1 MATRIQKRRDTA
13 ANWTAANP
21 VLAQGEE
28 GFELDTNKEKIGN
41 GTTAWNSLPYKTF
54 GITPSAIGAA
64 TAAQGAKADTAVQPA
79 GLTKAAVGLGNV
91 DNTSDVNKP
100 VSTAQAAALAVKA
113 DTTAVVA
120 AVAAHEAAVD
130 PHPSYLTAAEGN
142 AAYATVAQ
150 GAKADSAVQPAGL
163 TKAAVGLGNVDNTSD
178 ANKPVSTAQAA
189 ALAVKADTTAVV
201 AAVAAHEAAVDP
213 HPSYLTAAEGNAAY
227 ATAAQGALAVTAIQ
241 PGNAALSDARTPTA
255 HKSSHAVGGSDAL
268 SPADIGAAATN
279 HGHAIS
285 DVSGLQTAL
294 SGKADLVNGLVPS
307 SQLPSPGSTDVV
319 PEGATNL
326 YHTTQRA
333 AAAAPVQSVAGRTG
347 AVTLAKGD
355 VGLGNVD
362 NTSDLNKPISSATQ
376 TELDGKAAG
385 DDARIVN
392 SMRVVSHGTTANTAR
407 PAGAAA
413 VYWIGTVEPT
423 NAVNNDLWIGGL

>member
-201 AAVAAHEAAVDP
+201 AAVAAHEAAADP